1 MTTKLLPKVNNLV
14 ALYMQFSENSR
25 VWVYQSDKKLTDD
38 TVQQIQQRLNIFT
51 AEWTA
56 HNNQLKAKAEIRYNR
71 FFILIVDETQAGAS
85 GCSIDKSVN
94 FMKKLEQEFNINLFD
109 RFNLAYREANEVLSF
124 PRHEFE
130 ELLKQGKINKDS
142 IVYNNLVQ
150 NLTELETKWEVPFK
164 DSWHIQLFRDLVV

>member
-1 MTTKLLPKVNNLV
+1 
-14 ALYMQFSENSR
+14 MQFSENSR
-25 VWVYQSDKKLTDD
+25 VWVYQSDKKLAD
-38 TVQQIQQRLNIFT
+38 TVVQQIQERLNNFT

-71 FFILIVDETQAGAS
+71 FLILIVDETQAGAS

-94 FMKKLEQEFNINLFD
+94 FIKRLELEFNLNLFD
-109 RFNLAYREANEVLSF
+109 RFNLAYRDADEVLSL
-124 PRHEFE
+124 PRHSFE
-130 ELLKQGKINKDS
+130 DLLKQGSINTNT

-164 DSWHIQLFRDLVV
+164 DSWHIQLFRDLVTN